1 MRARTRRTAGIVI
14 AAIIALGLV
23 LVFVAPLISR

>member
-14 AAIIALGLV
+14 AAVIVLGLV
-23 LVFVAPLISR
+23 LLLLAPLISR